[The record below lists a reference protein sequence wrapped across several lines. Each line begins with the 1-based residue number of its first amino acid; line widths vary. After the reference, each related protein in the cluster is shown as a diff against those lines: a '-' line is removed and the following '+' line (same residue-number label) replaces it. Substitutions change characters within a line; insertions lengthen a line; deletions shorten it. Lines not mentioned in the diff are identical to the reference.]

1 LKRSWEGG
9 ERNRIGNLKF
19 EMRIDEKKHL
29 TAIF

>member
-1 LKRSWEGG
+1 LKRSWGG
-9 ERNRIGNLKF
+9 ERNRIENLKF